1 MCAVKNAV
9 PSLFLALT
17 PNFRILNRTKHDKM
31 DYNVVLTKG
40 GSTNDMNTVEPIR
53 EMKHIQAI
61 RTVLRDQSIRN
72 ELLFV
77 LGINSGLR
85 ISDILTL
92 KAGDVLRAPGKPRN
106 DLSIVVKKIGKTKRF
121 YLGDT
126 VKKLLERYAQQQR
139 PSMEDYL
146 FSSRKHTGRPIRRE
160 RAWEI
165 LNQAAEIIGLVE
177 RDHEGKLV
185 SGRIGTHTL
194 RKTFGY
200 HAYRSGVDLALLQD
214 LFNQASE
221 RTTLKYIG
229 ITEEHKKAVYL
240 RLDLG

>member
-1 MCAVKNAV
+1 MLHIK
-9 PSLFLALT
+9 
-17 PNFRILNRTKHDKM
+17 
-31 DYNVVLTKG
+31 KG
-40 GSTNDMNTVEPIR
+40 GIRNLKTVEPIR
-53 EMKHIQAI
+53 EIKQIQAM
-61 RTVLRDQSIRN
+61 RTVLRDQSVRN

-85 ISDILTL
+85 ISDILGL
-92 KAGDVLRAPGKPRN
+92 KAGDVFRTSSKPHD
-106 DLSIVVKKIGKTKRF
+106 DLTIVEKKTGKTKRF

-126 VKKLLERYAQQQR
+126 VKKLLERYYQQER
-139 PSMEDYL
+139 PGMDDYL
-146 FSSRKHTGRPIRRE
+146 FPSRKHTGRPIRRE

-165 LNQAAEIIGLVE
+165 LNQAAELVGLVD
-177 RDHEGKLV
+177 RDNDGKLV

-214 LFNQASE
+214 LFNHSSE
-221 RTTLKYIG
+221 RTTLRYIG

>member
-1 MCAVKNAV
+1 MRDLK
-9 PSLFLALT
+9 
-17 PNFRILNRTKHDKM
+17 
-31 DYNVVLTKG
+31 
-40 GSTNDMNTVEPIR
+40 TVEPIR
-53 EMKHIQAI
+53 EIKQIQAM

-85 ISDILTL
+85 ISDILSL
-92 KAGDVLRAPGKPRN
+92 KAGDVFRAPSKPRD
-106 DLSIVVKKIGKTKRF
+106 DLTIVEKKTGKTKRF

-126 VKKLLERYAQQQR
+126 VKKLLERYYQQER
-139 PSMEDYL
+139 PSMDDYL
-146 FSSRKHTGRPIRRE
+146 FPSRKHTGRPIRRE

-165 LNQAAEIIGLVE
+165 LNQAADLIGLVD
-177 RDHEGKLV
+177 RDNDGKLV

-200 HAYRSGVDLALLQD
+200 HAYQSGVDLALLQD
-214 LFNQASE
+214 LFNHSSE
-221 RTTLKYIG
+221 RTTLRYIG

>member
-1 MCAVKNAV
+1 M
-9 PSLFLALT
+9 
-17 PNFRILNRTKHDKM
+17 
-31 DYNVVLTKG
+31 
-40 GSTNDMNTVEPIR
+40 EPIR
-53 EMKHIQAI
+53 EIKQIQAI

-92 KAGDVLRAPGKPRN
+92 KVGDVFRAPAKSRD
-106 DLSIVVKKIGKTKRF
+106 DLTVVEKKTGKTKRF
-121 YLGDT
+121 YLGET
-126 VKKLLERYAQQQR
+126 VKKLLERYFQQEH
-139 PSMEDYL
+139 PGMDDYL
-146 FSSRKHTGRPIRRE
+146 FPSRKHTARPIRRE

-165 LNQAAEIIGLVE
+165 LNQAAELIGLVE
-177 RDHEGKLV
+177 RNNDGKLV

-200 HAYRSGVDLALLQD
+200 HAYQSGVDLALLQD
-214 LFNQASE
+214 LFNHSSE